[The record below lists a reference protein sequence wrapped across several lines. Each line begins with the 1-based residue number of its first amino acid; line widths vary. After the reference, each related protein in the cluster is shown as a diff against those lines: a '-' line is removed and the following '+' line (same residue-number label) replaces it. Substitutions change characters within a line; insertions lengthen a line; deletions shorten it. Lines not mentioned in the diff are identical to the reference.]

1 MKKTAFKF
9 VGFVCLLLFLQS
21 FKPINTTPVNPPDE
35 FEILVKHL
43 ETSLSYIQSEEVPA
57 IVSAKEIFENIK
69 NKRYL
74 VIDLRRDDYFDNG
87 HIKGSK
93 NIKAADLLRF
103 FKSKVTPE
111 KYDKV
116 IITCYSGQ
124 SAGYYASLL
133 RMYGFKNA
141 YSMNW
146 GMSSWGKAYAE
157 RMWTR
162 RSTND
167 FSDEVET
174 TINHKPELL
183 STRPILSTGKT
194 TAAAILKARIE
205 HLFTVPY
212 KTYITKAPA
221 FFETRNDFY
230 LINYWDK
237 KNYDELHIKGAV
249 HYAPKSSL
257 LSTTDLYTLPLD
269 KKIVLYDGTGQKTA
283 YAIAYLNVL
292 GYEVTNLAYGANR
305 LMNATLLEKGAGWD
319 AFSPKEIH
327 NYPVKKNLY
336 SE

>member
-1 MKKTAFKF
+1 MKKSAFTI
-9 VGFVCLLLFLQS
+9 VGFLCLLMFLQS
-21 FKPINTTPVNPPDE
+21 FKTVNTSPVNPPDE

-43 ETSLSYIQSEEVPA
+43 ETSLNYLNTTDGSA

-74 VIDLRRDDYFDNG
+74 VIDLRRDDYFDDG

-93 NIKAADLLRF
+93 NIKAANLLKF
-103 FKSKVTPE
+103 FKNKVTPE

-116 IITCYSGQ
+116 IVTCYSGQ

-162 RSTND
+162 RSTDD
-167 FSDEVET
+167 FKSEVE
-174 TINHKPELL
+174 
-183 STRPILSTGKT
+183 STDNSKATKGARPTLSTGKT
-194 TAAAILKARIE
+194 TAEAILKARIE

-212 KTYITKAPA
+212 KSYITKAPA
-221 FFETRNDFY
+221 FFEARNDFY

-237 KNYDELHIKGAV
+237 TNYDTLHIKGAV
-249 HYAPKSSL
+249 HYAPQTSL
-257 LSTTDLYTLPLD
+257 TSTTDLYTLPLD
-269 KKIVLYDGTGQKTA
+269 KKIVMYDGTGQKTA

-292 GYEVTNLAYGANR
+292 GYEVNNLAYGANR
-305 LMNATLLEKGAGWD
+305 VMNSTLLEKGAGWD
-319 AFSPKEIH
+319 AFSTKEIH
-327 NYPVKKNLY
+327 SYPVKKNLY
-336 SE
+336 AE

>member
-1 MKKTAFKF
+1 MKKSAFTI
-9 VGFVCLLLFLQS
+9 VGFLCLLMFLQS
-21 FKPINTTPVNPPDE
+21 FKTIDTTTSNPPDE

-43 ETSLSYIQSEEVPA
+43 ETSLDYLNSTDGTA
-57 IVSAKEIFENIK
+57 IVSAKEVFENIK

-74 VIDLRRDDYFDNG
+74 VIDLRRDDYFDDG

-93 NIKAADLLRF
+93 NIKAANLLKF

-162 RSTND
+162 RSTDD
-167 FSDEVET
+167 FKNEVET
-174 TINHKPELL
+174 TNNAKSELGA
-183 STRPILSTGKT
+183 RPTLSTGKT
-194 TAAAILKARIE
+194 TATDILKARIE

-212 KTYITKAPA
+212 KSYIVKAPA
-221 FFETRNDFY
+221 LFEARNDFY
-230 LINYWDK
+230 LINYWNK
-237 KNYDELHIKGAV
+237 ENYDEIHIKGAV
-249 HYAPKSSL
+249 HYTPASSL
-257 LSTTDLYTLPLD
+257 TSTTDLYTLPLD
-269 KKIVLYDGTGQKTA
+269 KKIVMYDGTGQKAA
-283 YAIAYLNVL
+283 YAVAYLNVL
-292 GYEVTNLAYGANR
+292 GYEVSNLGYGANR
-305 LMNATLLEKGAGWD
+305 VMNSTLIEKGEGWD
-319 AFSPKEIH
+319 AFSAKEIH
-327 NYPVKKNLY
+327 DYPVKKNLY

>member
-1 MKKTAFKF
+1 MKKSAFTI
-9 VGFVCLLLFLQS
+9 VGFLCLLMFLQS
-21 FKPINTTPVNPPDE
+21 FKTVQTTIVNPPDE

-43 ETSLSYIQSEEVPA
+43 ETSLQYLNSTDGSA
-57 IVSAKEIFENIK
+57 IIPAKEIFENIK

-74 VIDLRRDDYFDNG
+74 VIDLRRDDYFDDG

-93 NIKAADLLRF
+93 NIKAANLLKF

-116 IITCYSGQ
+116 ILTCYSGQ

-146 GMSSWGKAYAE
+146 GMSSWGKDYAE

-167 FSDEVET
+167 FKNEVET
-174 TINHKPELL
+174 INNSKLELGA
-183 STRPILSTGKT
+183 RPMLSTGET
-194 TAAAILKARIE
+194 TAEAILKARIE

-212 KTYITKAPA
+212 KSYITKAPA

-230 LINYWDK
+230 LINYWTK
-237 KNYDELHIKGAV
+237 ANYDELHIKGAV
-249 HYAPKSSL
+249 HYTPVTSL
-257 LSTTDLYTLPLD
+257 KSTTHLYTLPLN
-269 KKIVLYDGTGQKTA
+269 KKIVMYDGTGQKTA

-292 GYEVTNLAYGANR
+292 GYEVSNLAYGANR
-305 LMNATLLEKGAGWD
+305 VMNATLLEKGAGWD
-319 AFSPKEIH
+319 AFSAQEIH